1 MFSGKNKLECE
12 STSKQRYLYRFRRTT
27 SRPLKIKAITMITG
41 NTQVDYTLVILFS
54 LIKTSTLKLL
64 TLLQSLFINYPDV
77 ALVSLIV
84 IGSFLMYYLI
94 LNAVRI
100 VYNLVVNM
108 IKLTLILS
116 ILILISWIYLRG
128 FITFQNDMRL
138 VVDYT
143 SKLDPNSTISQIK
156 EFMVSITG
164 FLDI

>member
-1 MFSGKNKLECE
+1 MEE
-12 STSKQRYLYRFRRTT
+12 EEEH
-27 SRPLKIKAITMITG
+27 ITMITG

-54 LIKTSTLKLL
+54 VAKTSTLKLL
-64 TLLQSLFINYPDV
+64 TLVQSLFINYPDV

-84 IGSFLMYYLI
+84 LGSFLLYYLI

-100 VYNLVVNM
+100 VYSLVVNV
-108 IKLTLILS
+108 IKLTLMLS
-116 ILILISWIYLRG
+116 VLILISWIYLRG

-143 SKLDPNSTISQIK
+143 SKLDPNSTISHLK
-156 EFMVSITG
+156 EYMAGISG